1 MARASRAQ
9 GVQKLRMLAHKAR
22 ERGMQ
27 LTITPARLNGR
38 RWSVKGNVGW
48 NFFYSF
54 FFFFKFDGR
63 FSSTIEGFET
73 PFLNFPNEDVYF
85 LELVGFLKNF
95 KNSKELFVIPECVAT
110 T

>member
-1 MARASRAQ
+1 MECE
-9 GVQKLRMLAHKAR
+9 GK
-22 ERGMQ
+22 
-27 LTITPARLNGR
+27 
-38 RWSVKGNVGW
+38 RWME
-48 NFFYSF
+48 FFLF
-54 FFFFKFDGR
+54 LFFFFKFDGR